1 MPGRMSD
8 NGSEAGETG
17 TFQTHR
23 DEGEFYVKNKHY
35 EKAIGSFNKAI
46 EMNSEDIG
54 CLISRAK
61 CWLQLGNA
69 GNALIDAETA
79 LSKDKSVVRGLCIKA
94 ESLYQMGDFENAL
107 VFFHRGPDSVK
118 LEATGDLSLFYK
130 QEEPIVYT
138 PEEKAKSKKSQQKG
152 TYSKPGQKKETKKER
167 ECPKS
172 TADPKTIK
180 QLLGALYG
188 DKEYLEMLLKDESLT
203 SNQTPMGGEIKG
215 HVCDALE
222 FLNDRADFWRQQKP
236 MYARK
241 PQSRG
246 KYEESLRKATKT
258 LQYVENIPDDEIQ
271 NKQDVLANLHSQIG
285 NAYLEMGNDLENAKS
300 RALDNLGRVHA
311 RKGDYEKAV
320 DKTWLYHEIGR
331 CYLELG
337 KYTDA
342 REHGEKSLA
351 AAKEAEDEGWQ
362 LHASVLIAQSEVK
375 CGDLQAAAES
385 FERSLD
391 MAKKTNDSAA
401 ENAIKRAL
409 EEVNDKIVRGVK
421 DGDEQEEDRASN
433 KSREGR
439 ESRQSGKD
447 SPKYDDDFEDD
458 KAVKSRA
465 SIASGGQLRGSTTSP
480 TKRSGRETREEM
492 SARASREATASAKG
506 ERASA
511 RSRSREASQ
520 GRTSVRES
528 RKGSE
533 HKVVVEQDSDSTKQ
547 NEGDDKQDKQSTGGS
562 DAGDQDKERKGSDS
576 NRSTSIFNR
585 NTPVNVSNIFIVFS
599 ISKV

>member
-1 MPGRMSD
+1 M
-8 NGSEAGETG
+8 
-17 TFQTHR
+17 
-23 DEGEFYVKNKHY
+23 
-35 EKAIGSFNKAI
+35 
-46 EMNSEDIG
+46 
-54 CLISRAK
+54 
-61 CWLQLGNA
+61 
-69 GNALIDAETA
+69 
-79 LSKDKSVVRGLCIKA
+79 
-94 ESLYQMGDFENAL
+94 
-107 VFFHRGPDSVK
+107 
-118 LEATGDLSLFYK
+118 
-130 QEEPIVYT
+130 
-138 PEEKAKSKKSQQKG
+138 
-152 TYSKPGQKKETKKER
+152 KKER

-203 SNQTPMGGEIKG
+203 SSQTPMGGEIKG

-241 PQSRG
+241 RDKERMRRGYKSKSHDPTNYILKCLEDVDDAQSRG

-285 NAYLEMGNDLENAKS
+285 NAYLEMGKFRQALDHHSIDKDIAEANDLENAKS

-320 DKTWLYHEIGR
+320 DVWLVKLPLSKSPLEKTWLYHEIGR

-439 ESRQSGKD
+439 ESRQSG
-447 SPKYDDDFEDD
+447 
-458 KAVKSRA
+458 
-465 SIASGGQLRGSTTSP
+465 
-480 TKRSGRETREEM
+480 
-492 SARASREATASAKG
+492 
-506 ERASA
+506 
-511 RSRSREASQ
+511 
-520 GRTSVRES
+520 
-528 RKGSE
+528 
-533 HKVVVEQDSDSTKQ
+533 
-547 NEGDDKQDKQSTGGS
+547 DDKQDKQSTGGS
-562 DAGDQDKERKGSDS
+562 DAGDQDKERKGSGNAKGRKGSGHGHGHGHAKGRSDS
-576 NRSTSIFNR
+576 AK
-585 NTPVNVSNIFIVFS
+585 
-599 ISKV
+599 SKHDED